1 MEINESLRAYHAQL
15 GIPHDYSETTR
26 LHFHPTPDNLVDIG
40 LDYYGRPQKLR
51 ADAATAWESMR
62 VAAANDSI
70 ELLIV
75 SAFRSPEYQVEVI
88 RRQLDS
94 GKSIG
99 DILTRVAAPGFSEH
113 HSGCALDLTTPGY
126 EAVEEEFENSPA
138 FTWLVEFA
146 PIHGFKLSYPRN
158 NPFGVTYEPWHWCF
172 SSEAL

>member
-1 MEINESLRAYHAQL
+1 MEIDASLRAYHAQL
-15 GIPHDYSETTR
+15 GIPADYSESTR

-40 LDYYGRPQKLR
+40 LDCYGRPQKLR

-62 VAAANDSI
+62 LAAVNDSI

-88 RRQLDS
+88 RRQLDI
-94 GKSIG
+94 GKSID

-172 SSEAL
+172 ASEAL